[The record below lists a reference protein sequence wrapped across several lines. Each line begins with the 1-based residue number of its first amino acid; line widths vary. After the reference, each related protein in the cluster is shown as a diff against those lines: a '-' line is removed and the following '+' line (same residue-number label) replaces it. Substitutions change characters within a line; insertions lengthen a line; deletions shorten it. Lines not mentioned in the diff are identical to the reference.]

1 MAPGPSPAGGKVGPL
16 LGQWEFGAFHCARPG
31 RTLLA
36 DPLSPPAVTTTHV
49 PARAPAAPAT
59 PSRPKPL
66 GSYRPFWAKRFGT
79 APFLP
84 MSRAEMTQ
92 LGWDSCDIIIVTG
105 DAYVDHPS
113 FGMAVIGRTLEAQGF
128 RVGIIAQ
135 PDWNSAEAFRA
146 LGRPN
151 LFFGV
156 AAGNMDSM
164 INRYTADRKI
174 RSDDAYTPGNVGGK
188 RPDRATLVY
197 TQRCN
202 EAYKDVPVVIGGIEA
217 SLRRIAHY
225 DYWSDKV
232 RRSVLV
238 DAKADLLVYGNAE
251 RAIVEIAHRLAQKKP
266 IDSITDVR
274 GTAFMRKPDDAALD
288 GWYEVDSTDVDAP
301 GKIDRL
307 LNPYLTLEE
316 QAEDNGSS
324 CAKASGETPAALP
337 EGAKPVM
344 IVRRPLEKA
353 GSRALTT
360 PRERTVVRLPA
371 YEQVK
376 SDPVLY
382 AHASRVLHLETN
394 PGNARA
400 LVQRHGEGHI
410 ARDVWINPPPL
421 PLSTE
426 EMDQVFDLPYARA
439 PHPSYADAHGSHD
452 GETKIPA
459 WEMIRFSVNIMR
471 GCFGGCTFCSIT
483 EHEGRIIQSRSE
495 DSVIKEIEDIRDK
508 VKGFTGVISDLGGPT
523 ANMYRIG
530 CKSPEIEAACRK
542 PSCVYP
548 GICANLNTDHTPLIK
563 MYRRARALK
572 GVKKILIGSG
582 LRYDLAV
589 QSPEYVKE
597 LVTHHVGGYLKIAPE
612 HTEGGPLSK
621 MMKPGIGTYDR
632 FKAMFEKFSLEAGK
646 KQFLIPYFIAAHPG
660 TSDEDMMNLAIWLKH
675 NGFRADQVQTFYPS
689 PMATATA
696 MYHSGH
702 NPLKGVSRDAR
713 KGERVD
719 VVKGEKR
726 RRLHKAF
733 LRYHDPNNWP
743 LLREALQAMGR
754 ADLIGNGKHHL
765 IPTWQPATDGSYQSA
780 RRANSTPSTA
790 APLARKPAPR
800 SAIKGQASAPA
811 PADPRPIKGRMLTQH
826 TGLPPRDNGS
836 RPARPGPA
844 KAGISKPGS
853 PVGKGRRGGR

>member
-1 MAPGPSPAGGKVGPL
+1 VSASSSSA
-16 LGQWEFGAFHCARPG
+16 
-31 RTLLA
+31 T
-36 DPLSPPAVTTTHV
+36 AV
-49 PARAPAAPAT
+49 PRAE
-59 PSRPKPL
+59 KPL
-66 GSYRPFWAKRFGT
+66 TGYRPFWAKRFGT
-79 APFLP
+79 AKFLP
-84 MSRAEMTQ
+84 MSRAEMDT
-92 LGWDSCDIIIVTG
+92 LGWDSCDVIIVTG

-135 PDWNSAEAFRA
+135 PDWQSADPFKA

-156 AAGNMDSM
+156 TAGNMDSM

-174 RSDDAYTPGNVGGK
+174 RSDDAYTPGDVGGK
-188 RPDRATLVY
+188 RPDRASLVY
-197 TQRCN
+197 AQRCREAFN
-202 EAYKDVPVVIGGIEA
+202 EVPIVMGGIEG

-225 DYWSDKV
+225 DYWQDKV
-232 RRSVLV
+232 RRSILV
-238 DAKADLLVYGNAE
+238 DAKCDLLLYGNAE
-251 RAIVEIAHRLAQKKP
+251 RAIIEIAHRLAAREPVQQ
-266 IDSITDVR
+266 ITDVR
-274 GTAFMRKPDDAALD
+274 GTAFVRRSDDPTSQ
-288 GWYEVDSTDVDAP
+288 GWFELGSTEVDRP
-301 GKIDRL
+301 GRIDEHI
-307 LNPYLTLEE
+307 NPYQTTSE
-316 QAEDNGSS
+316 QAEAQGTT
-324 CAKASGETPAALP
+324 CAKEEGGSPA
-337 EGAKPVM
+337 GAAVQTIQ
-344 IVRRPLEKA
+344 IVRKPTGKLMLPARD
-353 GSRALTT
+353 
-360 PRERTVVRLPA
+360 RTVIRLPS

-382 AHASRVLHLETN
+382 AHANRVLHLETN

-400 LVQRHGEGHI
+400 LVQRHGDGKT
-410 ARDVWINPPPL
+410 ARDVWLNPPPI
-421 PLSTE
+421 PLTTA
-426 EMDQVFDLPYARA
+426 EMDHVFDLPYARS
-439 PHPSYADAHGSHD
+439 PHPSYADEHGSHD
-452 GETKIPA
+452 GATKIPA

-495 DSVIKEIEDIRDK
+495 DSVIREIEEIRDR

-530 CKSPEIEAACRK
+530 CKTPEIEAACRK

-548 GICANLNTDHTPLIK
+548 GICPNLNTDHTPLIH

-589 QSPEYVKE
+589 KSPEYIKE

-612 HTEGGPLSK
+612 HTEDGPLTK
-621 MMKPGIGTYDR
+621 MMKPGIGSYER
-632 FKAMFEKFSLEAGK
+632 FKQLFDKFSAEAGK

-660 TSDEDMMNLAIWLKH
+660 TSDADMMNLAVWLKR

-696 MYHSGH
+696 MYHTGR
-702 NPLKGVSRDAR
+702 NPLKGITRDATR
-713 KGERVD
+713 SETVDIVRGER
-719 VVKGEKR
+719 R

-743 LLREALQAMGR
+743 LLRDALKAMGR

-765 IPTWQPATDGSYQSA
+765 IPTFQPATDGSYQSA
-780 RRANSTPSTA
+780 RRKNSTPAPVKMTA
-790 APLARKPAPR
+790 GPAQPR
-800 SAIKGQASAPA
+800 E
-811 PADPRPIKGRMLTQH
+811 GRLLTQH
-826 TGLPPRDNGS
+826 TGLPPRDTGS
-836 RPARPGPA
+836 RPAR
-844 KAGISKPGS
+844 KK
-853 PVGKGRRGGR
+853 VR